1 MRKTEMSVKEFR
13 ERMLSIPENG
23 KVRIYA
29 ESRLCDGALNIEAI
43 IEDDPIVMKEYAK
56 KGTTN
61 QCFAYGFFFLI
72 ASVILLFLFHEGVQ
86 SGEFNNDDI
95 TRLMAVAVCSLFP
108 CLGFSLIVVGLYR
121 RFFKRHHRS

>member
-23 KVRIYA
+23 KIRIYA

-43 IEDDPIVMKEYAK
+43 IEDDSAVMKEYAK
-56 KGTTN
+56 KNTTI
-61 QCFAYGFFFLI
+61 QCFVYGFFFLF
-72 ASVILLFLFHEGVQ
+72 ASVILLFLLHEGFQ
-86 SGEFNNDDI
+86 SGEFDIDDI
-95 TRLMAVAVCSLFP
+95 IILVAVAVSSLFP
-108 CLGFSLIVVGLYR
+108 CLGFSLIVIGLYR